1 MRKPFLFISFFLSI
15 ILPCSAQ
22 DMQRAKQTIADL
34 CSPKMYGRGYTNK
47 GEKVAA
53 DYIAQRLADAGA
65 KKFGDSYFQ
74 SFPLTINTFPHQIG
88 LEIDGQKLT
97 VGTDFI
103 VSPVSS
109 SGSGSGKPYFLDT
122 LIFAENR
129 SAIAQLLATDLSDK
143 ILIINGKDYP
153 KIADLP
159 TELVRKIYEAKAF
172 ISLET
177 KLTMSLANVQLSKPT
192 FSVLKSRL
200 PKNFGANTR
209 KIKFSLEAKLIENYT
224 TQNVIG
230 YLEGKP
236 SPTLSKTDSFVVLTA
251 HYDHLGGLGKNSYFA
266 GANDN
271 ASGVAFL
278 LELLEHYKQNPP
290 NYNLVF
296 MFFGAEEAG
305 LLGSKFYVNSPL
317 FPLSQIKFLLNLDLV
332 GTGIEGITVVNATIF
347 PKEFD
352 LITQLNKEGNYFT
365 QVKKRGKAA
374 NSDHYFF
381 TEKGVKS
388 FFIYAMGGIQAYHD
402 VDDKAETLPL
412 SHYQSLFQLIT
423 KFFDKI

>member
-1 MRKPFLFISFFLSI
+1 MRKLFLVSFFVSITLLSF
-15 ILPCSAQ
+15 AQ

-34 CSPKMYGRGYTNK
+34 CSPQMYGRGYTNN
-47 GEKVAA
+47 GDKVAA
-53 DYIAQRLADAGA
+53 KYIAQRLESAGA

-74 SFPLTINTFPHQIG
+74 SFPLTINTFPHHIG
-88 LEIDGQKLT
+88 LEIDGHKLA

-103 VSPVSS
+103 ISPVSS

-122 LIFAENR
+122 LVFEEDRNAV
-129 SAIAQLLATDLSDK
+129 SQLLKEDLSDK

-159 TELVRKIYEAKAF
+159 TALVRKIYEAKAF

-192 FSVLKSRL
+192 FSVLKNKF
-200 PKNFGANTR
+200 PKSFGAATR
-209 KIKFSLEAKLIENYT
+209 KIKFSLEAKLIDGYL
-224 TQNVIG
+224 TQNIIG

-236 SPTLSKTDSFVVLTA
+236 SSALSKPDSFIVLTA
-251 HYDHLGGLGKNSYFA
+251 HYDHLGGLGKHSYFA

-278 LELLEHYKQNPP
+278 LELLAHYKQNPP
-290 NYNLVF
+290 NYAVVF

-305 LLGSKFYVNSPL
+305 LLGSKYYVGNPL
-317 FPLSQIKFLLNLDLV
+317 FPLSQIKFLINLDLV
-332 GTGIEGITVVNATIF
+332 GTGIEGITVVNATVF

-352 LITQLNKEGNYFT
+352 LIAQLNKEGNYFT

-388 FFIYAMGGIQAYHD
+388 FFIYTMGGIQAYHD

-423 KFFDKI
+423 QFFEKI